1 MNEID
6 KKIISAYIVSMTH
19 SKSDILEVIFLAKL
33 TGLVKF
39 KRSKIVTD
47 LKIVLFMRQFQ
58 IYKMPQNY

>member
-19 SKSDILEVIFLAKL
+19 SKSDILEIIFLAKL

-39 KRSKIVTD
+39 KNSKIITRFKKNSPT
-47 LKIVLFMRQFQ
+47 L
-58 IYKMPQNY
+58 